1 MTTPAGPRQVFR
13 ASLYFHGSMGV
24 IALIGIYLSDHQKW
38 MQEWIQDSPENILLG
53 LLIGLVLGS
62 VAALLS
68 QILPLVW
75 RDARQLE
82 SRLAELFEGST
93 PIEVLVLALISSVAE
108 ELLFRGLLQPFL
120 GIFIAS
126 ALFGL
131 AHWTGDRRL
140 CAWPLIALL
149 AGLALGR
156 LAQWPTAGLPGAI
169 GAHFA
174 VNWIGLN
181 RLSRPLSP
189 PASDPAG

>member
-13 ASLYFHGSMGV
+13 TSLYFHGSMGI

-38 MQEWIQDSPENILLG
+38 KQEWIQDSPEKILLG
-53 LLIGLVLGS
+53 LLIGLLLGS

-82 SRLAELFEGST
+82 SRLAEIFEGST

-140 CAWPLIALL
+140 SAWPLIAML
-149 AGLALGR
+149 AGLALGK

-169 GAHFA
+169 GAHLA

>member
-1 MTTPAGPRQVFR
+1 
-13 ASLYFHGSMGV
+13 MGI

-38 MQEWIQDSPENILLG
+38 MQEWIQDSPEKILLG
-53 LLIGLVLGS
+53 LLIGLLLGS

-82 SRLAELFEGST
+82 SRLAEIFEGST

-140 CAWPLIALL
+140 GAWPLIAML
-149 AGLALGR
+149 AGLALGK

-169 GAHFA
+169 GAHLA